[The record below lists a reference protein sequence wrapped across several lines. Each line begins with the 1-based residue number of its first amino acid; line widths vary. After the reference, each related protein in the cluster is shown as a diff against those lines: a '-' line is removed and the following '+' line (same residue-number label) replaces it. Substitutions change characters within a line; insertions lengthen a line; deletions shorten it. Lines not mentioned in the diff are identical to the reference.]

1 MAQDYYKI
9 LGVDKKATQDEIKSQ
24 YRKLARQYHPDLHPN
39 DEACAAKFKEINEA
53 NEVLSDPQKRA
64 QYDYELENPY
74 ASQGGFDG
82 GGFSGFSGGFGDIF
96 GDIFSQFTGGGS
108 RQATN
113 TKGVDR
119 TIEVT
124 LSFLDA
130 AKGCKKEISYQR
142 KEPCADCKSTGAKNG
157 TAYKTCEKCHGSGQ
171 IQYTVNA
178 GFFKTVSSKIC
189 PECNG
194 TGKKI
199 TEKCSKCSGKG
210 YNRTT
215 TKLTID
221 IPAGADTKSYIKKR
235 NMGDASTNGGEPGD
249 LYIVFTVQ
257 PHKIFKRKNYDLYID
272 LPISYKTAVLG
283 GQVIVPGIDD
293 TFTIDIP
300 EGTQNGKVFTIRGR
314 GIKSRMGIGNM
325 YITVNVEI
333 PTKLSRTQKQ
343 KLELF
348 DSEIEL
354 KQNAKMSD
362 YNQNVQSLYGV
373 KPYK

>member
-82 GGFSGFSGGFGDIF
+82 VGFSGFSGGFGDIF

-343 KLELF
+343 KLESF